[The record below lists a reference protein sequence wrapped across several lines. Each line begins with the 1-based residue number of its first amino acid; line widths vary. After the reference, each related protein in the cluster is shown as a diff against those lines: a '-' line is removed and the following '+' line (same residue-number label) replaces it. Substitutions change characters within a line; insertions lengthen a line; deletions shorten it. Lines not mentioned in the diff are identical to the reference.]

1 MATRGF
7 DKSRT
12 TFFLSGLMIAMSFVA
27 MIVPLGMYHVAQIGA
42 AAGRRRSLIV
52 LGSVIGSLAF
62 LGVISGEHLF
72 LLSALTGAA
81 WLPGFVSGL
90 VLRAQ
95 GGRGSLAVATMI
107 MLLVPVGI
115 IMFMLAPAQ
124 VADFSLVF
132 EEMKS
137 AIAEGARIAGSVQS
151 AENAKSMTDLL
162 EAFRK
167 STEFVALKSLFES
180 PWHARL
186 LWLVYGSGAP
196 WLFGLT
202 MMAIGNLVLLDI
214 AFEQIERLVAVSRY
228 IDQNPER
235 FSEPLR
241 IASGSLKTS
250 ITGNLKQQ
258 YEVTALR
265 HSGAESE
272 KSGSPSL
279 LRFFRNERKP
289 NEIRVMGFQF
299 TLQPTETST
308 AWRLREWRMPLWL
321 SFSFVA
327 VLLACGFAQVA
338 VGPKGFLLAADTI
351 VSQAGAGALSLQ
363 PFIALAAL
371 IGFVGGCLV
380 ATEGVITLL
389 QLLSPIG
396 ALILLLAFI
405 LGGSLV
411 AANPLL
417 VIAVLGTAG
426 LLDHLYDLRKLNK
439 T

>member
-1 MATRGF
+1 
-7 DKSRT
+7 
-12 TFFLSGLMIAMSFVA
+12 MIAMSFVA
-27 MIVPLGMYHVAQIGA
+27 MIIPLGMYHVAQIGA
-42 AAGRRRSLIV
+42 AAGRRRSLMV
-52 LGSVIGSLAF
+52 LASVIGSLAL
-62 LGVISGEHLF
+62 LGFISGEHLF
-72 LLSALTGAA
+72 LLSALTGAL

-90 VLRAQ
+90 KLRAQ
-95 GGRGSLAVATMI
+95 GGRGRLVLATMF
-107 MLLVPVGI
+107 MLIVPVGI

-132 EEMKS
+132 EEMKA
-137 AIAEGARIAGSVQS
+137 AIAEGARLTGSVQS

-167 STEFVALKSLFES
+167 STEFVALKSLFEN

-196 WLFGLT
+196 WLFGLA

-214 AFEQIERLVAVSRY
+214 AFEQVERLVAVSRY
-228 IDQNPER
+228 IEQNPER

-241 IASGSLKTS
+241 SASGSLRQS
-250 ITGNLKQQ
+250 ITGSLKQQ
-258 YEVTALR
+258 YEVAALR
-265 HSGAESE
+265 HSGAEAE
-272 KSGSPSL
+272 KSGPPSL
-279 LRFFRNERKP
+279 LRLFRNERKP
-289 NEIRVMGFQF
+289 NEIRVLGFQF
-299 TLQPTETST
+299 TLQPIAAST
-308 AWRLREWRMPLWL
+308 AWRLRERRMPLWL
-321 SFSFVA
+321 SFGFVA
-327 VLLACGFAQVA
+327 VLLACGFAQVS
-338 VGPKGFLLAADTI
+338 VGPKGYLLAADAI
-351 VSQAGAGALSLQ
+351 ASQAGAAASVLQ
-363 PFIALAAL
+363 PVIALAAL
-371 IGFVGGCLV
+371 IGFLGSCLV

-389 QLLSPIG
+389 QLLSPVG
-396 ALILLLAFI
+396 ALILLLTFI

>member
-7 DKSRT
+7 DKSRA

-52 LGSVIGSLAF
+52 LSSVIGSLAF
-62 LGVISGEHLF
+62 LGVLSGEHLF
-72 LLSALTGAA
+72 LFSALTGAA

-90 VLRAQ
+90 ALRAN
-95 GGRGSLAVATMI
+95 GGRGRLAFAMI
-107 MLLVPVGI
+107 VMFLVPAGI
-115 IMFMLAPAQ
+115 ILFLLAPAQ
-124 VADFSLVF
+124 VPDFSVVF
-132 EEMKS
+132 EEMK
-137 AIAEGARIAGSVQS
+137 AAVKEAAQLAGSVQS
-151 AENAKSMTDLL
+151 AENAKNMIDAL
-162 EAFRK
+162 ESFRK
-167 STEFVALKSLFES
+167 STEFVALKSLFEN

-186 LWLVYGSGAP
+186 LWLVYGSGGP

-214 AFEQIERLVAVSRY
+214 AFEQVERLVAVSRY

-235 FSEPLR
+235 FPEPLR
-241 IASGSLKTS
+241 IASGSLKQS
-250 ITGNLKQQ
+250 LTGNLRQQ

-265 HSGAESE
+265 HLGAAPEPPPASVFRV
-272 KSGSPSL
+272 
-279 LRFFRNERKP
+279 LRSDRKP
-289 NEIRVMGFQF
+289 SEILVMGFQF
-299 TLQPTETST
+299 MLQPSATST
-308 AWRLREWRMPLWL
+308 VWRLREWRMPLWL
-321 SFSFVA
+321 SFASVA
-327 VLLACGFAQVA
+327 LLLVCGFAQVA
-338 VGPKGFLLAADTI
+338 VGPKGLLLAAESI
-351 VSQAGAGALSLQ
+351 ASQDRTMTLQ
-363 PFIALAAL
+363 PALALAAL
-371 IGFVGGCLV
+371 VGFVGSCLV

-389 QLLSPIG
+389 QLLSPLG
-396 ALILLLAFI
+396 ALILLLGFI
-405 LGGSLV
+405 LAGSLV

>member
-1 MATRGF
+1 M
-7 DKSRT
+7 
-12 TFFLSGLMIAMSFVA
+12 LMWM
-27 MIVPLGMYHVAQIGA
+27 M
-42 AAGRRRSLIV
+42 
-52 LGSVIGSLAF
+52 
-62 LGVISGEHLF
+62 
-72 LLSALTGAA
+72 
-81 WLPGFVSGL
+81 
-90 VLRAQ
+90 
-95 GGRGSLAVATMI
+95 
-107 MLLVPVGI
+107 
-115 IMFMLAPAQ
+115 
-124 VADFSLVF
+124 
-132 EEMKS
+132 
-137 AIAEGARIAGSVQS
+137 
-151 AENAKSMTDLL
+151 
-162 EAFRK
+162 
-167 STEFVALKSLFES
+167 
-180 PWHARL
+180 
-186 LWLVYGSGAP
+186 
-196 WLFGLT
+196 LFGLT

-241 IASGSLKTS
+241 IASGSLKQS

-272 KSGSPSL
+272 KSGSP

-299 TLQPTETST
+299 ALQPTETST

-338 VGPKGFLLAADTI
+338 VGPKGYLLAADAI
-351 VSQAGAGALSLQ
+351 ASQAGAGALALQ
-363 PFIALAAL
+363 PFLALAAL